1 MPSLELLML
10 LFLIAAVA
18 GWVDTL
24 AGGGGLITVP
34 TLLLTG
40 MSPSMAIATN
50 KLQGSMGTFVASLY
64 FVRTQFVCLN
74 EMKGMI
80 TLTFIGSVLGSWLL
94 LQIDSNKLVLFLP
107 FLLMAMGLYVLLS
120 PNFNDE
126 QKQQKL
132 SRLCFMLVL
141 CPLLGFYDGF
151 FGPGTGS
158 LMALAKGAR
167 GRRIG
172 RASVGA
178 RRPECRSARTSWLAP
193 SRAGISPSRVC
204 RCDTCIC

>member
-1 MPSLELLML
+1 MPSLLYKMLALVKGWCCTRWSSMKPILALQLRRPPRSRL
-10 LFLIAAVA
+10 LFFIAAVA

-80 TLTFIGSVLGSWLL
+80 TLTFIGSVLGSW
-94 LQIDSNKLVLFLP
+94 V
-107 FLLMAMGLYVLLS
+107 
-120 PNFNDE
+120 
-126 QKQQKL
+126 
-132 SRLCFMLVL
+132 R
-141 CPLLGFYDGF
+141 
-151 FGPGTGS
+151 
-158 LMALAKGAR
+158 
-167 GRRIG
+167 
-172 RASVGA
+172 
-178 RRPECRSARTSWLAP
+178 LAP
-193 SRAGISPSRVC
+193 PSAAC
-204 RCDTCIC
+204 TDTAAV

>member
-74 EMKGMI
+74 EIVRIDCEDVG
-80 TLTFIGSVLGSWLL
+80 TLSKIFV
-94 LQIDSNKLVLFLP
+94 
-107 FLLMAMGLYVLLS
+107 
-120 PNFNDE
+120 
-126 QKQQKL
+126 
-132 SRLCFMLVL
+132 
-141 CPLLGFYDGF
+141 
-151 FGPGTGS
+151 
-158 LMALAKGAR
+158 
-167 GRRIG
+167 
-172 RASVGA
+172 
-178 RRPECRSARTSWLAP
+178 
-193 SRAGISPSRVC
+193 
-204 RCDTCIC
+204 